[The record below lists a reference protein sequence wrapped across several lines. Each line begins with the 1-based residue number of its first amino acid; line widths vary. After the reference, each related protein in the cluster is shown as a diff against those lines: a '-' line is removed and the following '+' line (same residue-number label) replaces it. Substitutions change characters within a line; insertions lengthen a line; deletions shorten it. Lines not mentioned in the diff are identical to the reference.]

1 MASIG
6 TTLTTEELLLL
17 HSLEIQNKTILSL
30 RTHKD
35 IKGSVLHLNTTQQP
49 TTTKP
54 ALGHQAQ

>member
-6 TTLTTEELLLL
+6 TTLTTEELLL
-17 HSLEIQNKTILSL
+17 HSLEVQNKTILSL

-35 IKGSVLHLNTTQQP
+35 IKGSVLHLNTTHQP